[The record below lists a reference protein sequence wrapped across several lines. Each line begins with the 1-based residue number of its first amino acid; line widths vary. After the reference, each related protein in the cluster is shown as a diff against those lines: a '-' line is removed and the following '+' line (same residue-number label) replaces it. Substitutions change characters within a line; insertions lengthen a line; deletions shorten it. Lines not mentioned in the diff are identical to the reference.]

1 MTLILPE
8 AFYLVSDM
16 VIEQEAEEKDRG
28 RIKETNTGQVWQDS
42 GQMYI

>member
-16 VIEQEAEEKDRG
+16 VIEQEAEEKDR
-28 RIKETNTGQVWQDS
+28 IKETNTGQVWQDS